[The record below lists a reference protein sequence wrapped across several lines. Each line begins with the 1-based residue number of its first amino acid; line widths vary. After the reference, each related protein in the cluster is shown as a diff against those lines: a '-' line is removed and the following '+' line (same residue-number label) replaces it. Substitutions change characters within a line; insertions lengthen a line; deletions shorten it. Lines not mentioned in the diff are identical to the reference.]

1 MSARAEK
8 PGRPGEAQVTASTW
22 TADELEAGMRAALR
36 AHDVEAV
43 YGLLLLLALKDPYR
57 ADELRRTF
65 KAALAIAKSCGE
77 VPT

>member
-1 MSARAEK
+1 MSAHAEK
-8 PGRPGEAQVTASTW
+8 RGQYGEFAGTSTW
-22 TADELEAGMRAALR
+22 TADELEVGMWAALR

-43 YGLLLLLALKDPYR
+43 YGLLMLLALRDPYR

-65 KAALAIAKSCGE
+65 KAALRVAKSCDE

>member
-1 MSARAEK
+1 MSAQAEK
-8 PGRPGEAQVTASTW
+8 PGRYGEFAGTSTG
-22 TADELEAGMRAALR
+22 TADELEAGMWAALR

-43 YGLLLLLALKDPYR
+43 YGLLMLLALKDPYR

-65 KAALAIAKSCGE
+65 KAALAIAKSCDE